1 MRASQRTLGV
11 AMTAETAGNGSPSV
25 LLDACSRVGIEAR
38 GAQRVQFGAGVGY
51 RLPSGVLVRIG
62 RLAHAGEVLR
72 EMEVSRWLAAAGLAA
87 VRAVPGLRQPI
98 DVHGHAV
105 TFWLDPPPHRPADF
119 TELAVAL
126 SRLHAA
132 PLPTTFALGQVQP
145 FRQLARAVDAAA
157 CFGAEDRRWL
167 HEHLA
172 ELRGRWADLA
182 AGNQW
187 CVVHGEAW
195 GREFA
200 VTSDQRSL
208 LLDPQHLMIGPPEW
222 DLVPTAVE
230 YYSLGWIDG
239 GSYDC
244 FCRGYGLDVTR
255 WGGYFLL
262 RDIREF
268 RMTLAAARVAATADT
283 WRAQAHQRLACIR
296 GDDGPRRWLGW
307 EPLPAAAR

>member
-11 AMTAETAGNGSPSV
+11 VMTAEVAGNGSPSV

-38 GAQRVQFGAGVGY
+38 GAQRVRLGAGFGY

-62 RLAHAGEVLR
+62 RLSRDGEVRR
-72 EMEVSRWLAAAGLAA
+72 EIEVSRWLAAAGLAA
-87 VRAVPGLRQPI
+87 VRVVPGLPQPI

-105 TFWLDPPPHRPADF
+105 TFWLDPPPHRTGDF
-119 TELAVAL
+119 TDLAVAL
-126 SRLHAA
+126 SRLHSA
-132 PLPTTFALGQVQP
+132 PLPTMFSLAQVQP
-145 FRQLARAVDAAA
+145 FRGLAHDIDAAVS
-157 CFGAEDRRWL
+157 FGAEDRRWL

-182 AGNQW
+182 EGRQW

-195 GREFA
+195 ECEFA
-200 VTSDQRSL
+200 VTSDHRSL

-239 GSYDC
+239 GSYDR
-244 FCRGYGLDVTR
+244 FCHAYGLDVTR

-262 RDIREF
+262 RDIREL
-268 RMTLAAARVAATADT
+268 RMTLAAARIVAGADE
-283 WRAQAHQRLACIR
+283 WREQAHQRLACIR

-307 EPLPAAAR
+307 ERLPAAR